1 MEKVISIDQ
10 LIWPIIEDI
19 QYLDQQMDP
28 EKLNDENT
36 DEQMRLLEIP
46 KHQSIQDTNPQNSNA
61 RALLQIESM

>member
-28 EKLNDENT
+28 EELNAENN
-36 DEQMRLLEIP
+36 DEQMRLLEID
-46 KHQSIQDTNPQNSNA
+46 KNQKRQ
-61 RALLQIESM
+61 

>member
-28 EKLNDENT
+28 EELNGENN

-46 KHQSIQDTNPQNSNA
+46 KNRDRQSLQDSYSYNSN
-61 RALLQIESM
+61 ESL

>member
-28 EKLNDENT
+28 EELNDENK
-36 DEQMRLLEIP
+36 DEQMGLLEIP
-46 KHQSIQDTNPQNSNA
+46 KNRDRQ
-61 RALLQIESM
+61 